1 MNARLNAEQLDL
13 TPRPAASTVSTGA
26 GDPAQKAHDRLS
38 HLSNQHLDAL
48 EEETIFILREVAAT
62 FERPTLLFSGG
73 KDSLV
78 LLKCAEKA
86 FGAKNGAS
94 GSGGIPYP
102 LLMIDT
108 GHNFHEVTDFRDSR
122 AAELGAELIVRNV
135 EDSMKRGTVRLAHP
149 GESRN
154 VHQSVT
160 LLEAIDEFRFDAL
173 IGGARRDEEKARA
186 KERIFSHRDSF
197 GQWQPKA
204 QRPEL
209 WTLFNTRLQPGEHF
223 RVFPIS
229 NWTELDVW
237 QYIEREKIALPS
249 LYYSHKREVVER
261 KGLLVPVTPLTPL
274 QDGEQAELRDVR
286 FRTVGDITCTCPVP
300 SLASSAAEIV
310 IETLAADVS
319 ERGATRM
326 DDKTSEASMEKRK
339 KDGYF

>member
-1 MNARLNAEQLDL
+1 MNAPTPEHLL
-13 TPRPAASTVSTGA
+13 TPPDMSQDHPHALNNT
-26 GDPAQKAHDRLS
+26 
-38 HLSNQHLDAL
+38 HLDAL
-48 EEETIFILREVAAT
+48 EEETIFILREVAAV

-78 LLKCAEKA
+78 MLKCAEKA
-86 FGAKNGAS
+86 FGKKS
-94 GSGGIPYP
+94 EGGGLPYP

-108 GHNFHEVTDFRDSR
+108 GHNFPEVTEFRDRR
-122 AAELGAELIVRNV
+122 AKELGAELIVRSV
-135 EDSMKRGTVRLAHP
+135 EDSMQRGTVRLAHP

-160 LLEAIDEFRFDAL
+160 LLEAIEEFRFDAL

-209 WTLFNTRLQPGEHF
+209 WTLFNTKLHMGEHF

-237 QYIEREKIALPS
+237 QYIARENIELPS
-249 LYYSHKREVVER
+249 IYYTHKREVVDR
-261 KGLLVPVTPLTPL
+261 RGLLVPVTELTPPR
-274 QDGEQAELRDVR
+274 DGETVEVRDVR
-286 FRTVGDITCTCPVP
+286 FRTVGDITCTCPVE
-300 SLASSAAEIV
+300 STAASPEDIV
-310 IETLAADVS
+310 IETLAAEVS

-326 DDKTSEASMEKRK
+326 DDKTSDASMEKRK